1 LAHRIS
7 EKISQKLITSV
18 FPDGY
23 SSRMK
28 IRFGLIFL
36 VFLVIGLGYE
46 AYINHFSGYAYVNYL
61 LTGFL
66 YSALAFIVFYIVVK
80 IILAVI
86 GIVRH
91 KEN

>member
-1 LAHRIS
+1 MAHRIS

-18 FPDGY
+18 FADVY

-28 IRFGLIFL
+28 IRFGPIFL

-46 AYINHFSGYAYVNYL
+46 GYINHFSGNAYVNYL
-61 LTGFL
+61 LIGFL
-66 YSALAFIVFYIVVK
+66 YSAVAFIVFYIIVK
-80 IILAVI
+80 IILLVVAR
-86 GIVRH
+86 VRH